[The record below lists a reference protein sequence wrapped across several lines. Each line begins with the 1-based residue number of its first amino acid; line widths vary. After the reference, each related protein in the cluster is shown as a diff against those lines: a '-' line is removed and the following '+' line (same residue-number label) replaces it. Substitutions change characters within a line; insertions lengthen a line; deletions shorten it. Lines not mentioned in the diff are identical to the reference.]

1 MVPCPS
7 SRNFER
13 IYYNMSTPTTN
24 NLIERLFSAG
34 AHFGFKKSRRHPTV
48 TPYLFTSKD
57 GNDIFDLEQS
67 AALIEA
73 AAAVLHEAGKN
84 GKNVIFVGTKDE
96 VSRLVH
102 ATAES
107 IAMPYV
113 TNRWIG
119 GMLTNWSEIKKR
131 IMRLESLTTER
142 ESGELDR
149 KYTKK
154 ERVMITREVDK
165 LTFNFAGI
173 KNLTRTPD
181 LMVVVDPRH
190 DFIAVQEASD
200 IRIPVIALMSSDC
213 DAAKI
218 THPVFVNDALQ
229 SSVSVVLGELA
240 KAYSE
245 GKAQFVPKPVVTR
258 TPIATDSRARRPR
271 PVSA

>member
-1 MVPCPS
+1 
-7 SRNFER
+7 
-13 IYYNMSTPTTN
+13 MSTPTTN

-48 TPYLFTSKD
+48 TSYLFTSKD

-67 AALIEA
+67 AGLIEA
-73 AAAVLHEAGKN
+73 AAAVVNEAGKN
-84 GKNVIFVGTKDE
+84 GKTVVFVGTKDE
-96 VSRLVH
+96 VSKLVQT
-102 ATAES
+102 TAES
-107 IAMPYV
+107 LALPYV

-131 IMRLESLTTER
+131 IMRLDSLMAER

-154 ERVMITREVDK
+154 ERVMINREIDK
-165 LTFNFAGI
+165 LNFNFAGI
-173 KNLTRTPD
+173 KNITKTPD

-213 DAAKI
+213 DAAKV

-240 KAYSE
+240 KAYTD
-245 GKAQFVPKPVVTR
+245 GKAQFVPKPVAPRVPT
-258 TPIATDSRARRPR
+258 TSSDSRPRRPR
-271 PVSA
+271 PTA

>member
-1 MVPCPS
+1 
-7 SRNFER
+7 
-13 IYYNMSTPTTN
+13 MSTPTTN

-73 AAAVLHEAGKN
+73 AAAVVNEAGKN
-84 GKNVIFVGTKDE
+84 GKTVVFVGTKDE
-96 VSRLVH
+96 VSKLVQT
-102 ATAES
+102 TAES
-107 IAMPYV
+107 LALPYV

-131 IMRLESLTTER
+131 IMRLESLIAER

-154 ERVMITREVDK
+154 ERVMINREIDK
-165 LTFNFAGI
+165 LNFNFAGI
-173 KNLTRTPD
+173 KNISKTPD

-190 DFIAVQEASD
+190 DFIAVQEAAD

-229 SSVSVVLGELA
+229 SSVRVVLGELA
-240 KAYSE
+240 KAYTA
-245 GKAQFVPKPVVTR
+245 GKAQFVPKPVAPRVAPTSS
-258 TPIATDSRARRPR
+258 DSRPRRPR
-271 PVSA
+271 PTVA